1 MTTNKACERCGATIE
16 TSHGLQGLCAACLLK
31 ASLQPEV
38 VVTGGSARRPAPTL
52 DALAPHFPDLELLGL
67 IGQGGMGAVYRV
79 RQRSLGREAALK
91 ILSLDT
97 EVDPAFGERFEREA
111 RLLASIEHPN
121 IVSVYGAG
129 KAGPHWYLLME
140 LVEGASLRQMI
151 AAREADPRA
160 ALAIVGQVCDAL
172 QAAHD
177 RGVVHRDIKPE
188 NVIVTR
194 KGQAKILD
202 FGLAKLMHRE
212 PRTANTLTETGQVM
226 GTVRYMAPEQWER
239 PLSVDHRADIYS
251 LGVVLYELL
260 TGELPMGRFPL
271 PSQKAAVGASVD
283 QIVLKT
289 LEKEPAQ
296 RYQQASE
303 VRADVTRA
311 ASATGARAEPA
322 PTASGPSST
331 LRTLVGLGAA
341 ALAFACVIQVAL
353 ACGALGGQFLGLG
366 AFLIVCA
373 LGALA
378 GLVALGLWLYLGR
391 PWPRARWA
399 QAALVLLP
407 PCLWAASFALGVVL
421 HRGRAGLV
429 ADASE
434 HGGLP
439 MFTDM
444 LEREYPWCPPDRI
457 AVYSREPES
466 DERAFL
472 HVTIN
477 DRLVADLVNLEPE
490 GFLPATLSAAELAER
505 TSKLDIARAATL
517 LHYSLLD
524 PSLIEVTHESEELA
538 AFTLPALPVSLARNE
553 LAVRAML
560 AERRDGGSLT
570 TNEDGSRVFLS
581 PSLTW
586 LGTVGEDFG
595 NSLVAID
602 AASLEQ
608 ALAGHEAPE
617 QLQLERERLD
627 ELFGLDQLLEFGKE
641 PLKVEIRNPLEPTPT
656 GTLTRAD
663 GTVRELSTADL
674 NGRYAVL
681 LYLART

>member
-1 MTTNKACERCGATIE
+1 MTKNKACERCGATIE
-16 TSHGLQGLCAACLLK
+16 TTHQLQGLCAACLLK

-38 VVTGGSARRPAPTL
+38 VVTGGSARRPPPTL
-52 DALAPHFPDLELLGL
+52 DALTPHFPDLEFLGL

-91 ILSLDT
+91 VLSLDT
-97 EVDPAFGERFEREA
+97 DVDPAFGERFEREA

-129 KAGPHWYLLME
+129 RAGPHWYLLME

-289 LEKEPAQ
+289 LQKEPAQ

-311 ASATGARAEPA
+311 AGATGARAEPA
-322 PTASGPSST
+322 PTASGQSST
-331 LRTLVGLGAA
+331 VRTLVGLGAA
-341 ALAFACVIQVAL
+341 ALAFACVVQVAL
-353 ACGALGGQFLGLG
+353 ACGALGGQFLGLVE
-366 AFLIVCA
+366 FLIVCA

-378 GLVALGLWLYLGR
+378 GLIALGLWLYLGR

-407 PCLWAASFALGVVL
+407 PCLWAGSFALGIVL

-429 ADASE
+429 ADGSE
-434 HGGLP
+434 H
-439 MFTDM
+439 
-444 LEREYPWCPPDRI
+444 EYPWCPPDRI
-457 AVYSREPES
+457 AAYSREPES

-477 DRLVADLVNLEPE
+477 DRLVAELVNLEPE

-505 TSKLDIARAATL
+505 KSKLDIARAATL

-524 PSLIEVTHESEELA
+524 PSLIEVTHESEEFV
-538 AFTLPALPVSLARNE
+538 AFNLPAFPASLARNE

-560 AERRDGGSLT
+560 AARRDGGTLT

-586 LGTVGEDFG
+586 LGMVGEEFG

-602 AASLEQ
+602 AASLGQ
-608 ALAGHEAPE
+608 ALAGYEAPE
-617 QLQLERERLD
+617 QLERERERLD